1 MNSAR
6 FTIGCVKKLQ
16 KQWRCKYDISHF
28 HPKIYIPYLQLCRRS
43 STGRAIKNINVS
55 CIRHKQQI
63 FEEYLWVVGSNPIV
77 GLISKPDITLVP
89 LLLHVCVCVKN
100 YTLYRK
106 MCKVMSDRSLHTCGC
121 VGIGRRNGLKIR
133 RYLLP
138 CEFKSHHPHSNNSK
152 ASVCKDGISWNDI
165 YLFTVE
171 DWHTRIILLLKLFH
185 AYCAWKH
192 RRLDDRLFGFGY
204 CVWYLRYGAYENET
218 G

>member
-1 MNSAR
+1 MNMRSCR
-6 FTIGCVKKLQ
+6 FES
-16 KQWRCKYDISHF
+16 Y
-28 HPKIYIPYLQLCRRS
+28 RRLNFKTRYNTCS
-43 STGRAIKNINVS
+43 FFSFMYV
-55 CIRHKQQI
+55 
-63 FEEYLWVVGSNPIV
+63 YVY
-77 GLISKPDITLVP
+77 
-89 LLLHVCVCVKN
+89 VKN
-100 YTLYRK
+100 YTLYLN

-218 G
+218 R